1 MAEHIARRLT
11 APGPKRMLALDG
23 GGVRGMITIGFLER
37 IEEILRQ
44 RHGRRDY
51 VLADYFDMIGGTSVG
66 SILATLLALG
76 WPVAAVRREFCD
88 AADDI
93 FRRSP
98 TRWGILAPRFSNRR
112 LERRIRARLHD
123 ERRGDMRLD
132 SDRLRTG
139 LAIVAKRA
147 DTGSPWVVYNNPSNK
162 YWDDRYDGKGKR
174 TIGNRHYRVA
184 DLVRASTAAPSYFD
198 PHTIEIH
205 EDTKADGAK
214 GVFVDGG
221 VSPYNDPSLLM
232 FMMAGVR
239 GYRLG
244 GTEAVF
250 DEANRPVV
258 RGIPW
263 QLGHDKLLI
272 ISVGAGDYRIRTA
285 SARGKPALLF
295 AGRALLG
302 MTSDAQA
309 MTLKTMQWLAN
320 PNKAWTVNREVDDL
334 RWENLGE
341 LLGAPRRFL
350 SYARYNVKL
359 EHDWLVKK
367 LGIKR
372 LSDRRLRSLQKLD
385 DPFNIYDY
393 QFLARR
399 AAAHQVTPDDFPW
412 QFDNHKFG

>member
-1 MAEHIARRLT
+1 MAQHIADRLH

-44 RHGRRDY
+44 RHGRKDF

-76 WPVAAVRREFCD
+76 WPVARVRREFCD

-98 TRWGILAPRFSNRR
+98 ARWGLLAPKFSNHR
-112 LERRIRARLHD
+112 LEKRTRKIL
-123 ERRGDMRLD
+123 GDMRLE
-132 SDRLRTG
+132 SEKLHTG
-139 LAIVAKRA
+139 LAIVTKRA

-162 YWDDRYDGKGKR
+162 YWDDRSDAMGKR

-184 DLVRASTAAPSYFD
+184 DLVRASTAAPSYFR
-198 PHTIEIH
+198 PHTIRIH
-205 EDTKADGAK
+205 EEAT

-221 VSPYNDPSLLM
+221 VSPYNDPSLLL

-244 GTEAVF
+244 GVESVF
-250 DEANRPVV
+250 DEQNRPVV

-263 QLGHDKLLI
+263 ELGDDKLLV
-272 ISVGAGDYRIRTA
+272 ISVGAGDYRVKTA
-285 SARGKPALLF
+285 SAWGKPAILF

-320 PNKAWTVNREVDDL
+320 PNKAWTINREVDDL
-334 RWENLGE
+334 RYENLGE

-359 EHDWLVKK
+359 EHEWLQKK
-367 LGIKR
+367 LGIKP
-372 LSDRRLRSLQKLD
+372 LSNRRLRSLQRLD
-385 DPFNIYDY
+385 DPFNIADY
-393 QFLARR
+393 QMLARR
-399 AAAHQVTPDDFPW
+399 AAGYQVSPDDFPW
-412 QFDNHKFG
+412 QFDNHKCG